1 MNKLF
6 GLLITLLL
14 FSCGTQ
20 KAVKNSETEVVNKT
34 ESKDM
39 VSRKAYDELR
49 KLYETERSDLSTKQG
64 LLTNAEA
71 KIASLEEKNEECS
84 ENLQSI
90 IDTRAIYKAKLDK
103 MKAELQAAFPNNLND
118 DNFSIREENGRLLIT
133 IPNNILYK
141 SGDADFDENGLLV
154 IQKLSKI
161 FRANQGLQILV
172 EGHTDDLPLNKNSK
186 YKDNWDL
193 SLARSVNVVR
203 QLETYGVFPSR
214 LTAAGRGYFAPISR
228 LATDEARAQ
237 NRRTEIIIRP
247 QIAELLKMIDEI
259 E

>member
-1 MNKLF
+1 MNKVF
-6 GLLITLLL
+6 GLLITLAIC
-14 FSCGTQ
+14 SCGTQ
-20 KAVKNSETEVVNKT
+20 KSMKTSETEGTNKV

-39 VSRKAYDELR
+39 VSKRAYDELR
-49 KLYETERSDLSTKQG
+49 KLYETEKSDLSSKNE
-64 LLTNAEA
+64 LLSNAES
-71 KIASLEEKNEECS
+71 KIASLEEMNQECS

-103 MKAELQAAFPNNLND
+103 MKAELQSAFPNNLDNE
-118 DNFSIREENGRLLIT
+118 NFSIREDNGRLLIT

-141 SGDADFDENGLLV
+141 SGNADFDENGLMV
-154 IQKLSKI
+154 IQKLSKV
-161 FRANQGLQILV
+161 FRANEGLQILV
-172 EGHTDDLPLNKNSK
+172 EGHTDDLPLKKNNKYN
-186 YKDNWDL
+186 DNWDL

-214 LTAAGRGYFAPISR
+214 LTAAGRGYFAPLSR